1 MMRTP
6 PSVRRRRGSP
16 LLNPTKRSRVLS
28 ETSEIE
34 ICEDND
40 DVIPS
45 GSQKLEKNVNK
56 DGVNDTTNETT
67 DTPHLSGYVSDGDD
81 KESTPASQKTSK
93 NTTKK
98 SKGRPKENVTQ
109 KMLLEALHDQESN
122 IMKALISALV
132 TPIREAIKEEMKI
145 QEKNFD
151 MLNKQI
157 SALQTDLNEKNRYIS
172 TLEERI
178 DDLEQYSRRNCLVI
192 TGIPEKE
199 DEKTDEIILDIAKKQ
214 LNVDLQPTDI
224 DRSHRIPGG
233 PIRRGNEKSRN
244 IVVKFSTYNA
254 RRRVIEQKSRLKS
267 MNNRIFINEQL
278 TKKRSEL
285 YYEARKLVKA
295 RKVKQAWTYDGRVL
309 VRNNDDKVQPI
320 KNLIDIASFTNT
332 PPGWSPVLH

>member
-1 MMRTP
+1 MKE
-6 PSVRRRRGSP
+6 
-16 LLNPTKRSRVLS
+16 KR
-28 ETSEIE
+28 
-34 ICEDND
+34 
-40 DVIPS
+40 
-45 GSQKLEKNVNK
+45 
-56 DGVNDTTNETT
+56 
-67 DTPHLSGYVSDGDD
+67 
-81 KESTPASQKTSK
+81 
-93 NTTKK
+93 
-98 SKGRPKENVTQ
+98 
-109 KMLLEALHDQESN
+109 
-122 IMKALISALV
+122 
-132 TPIREAIKEEMKI
+132 
-145 QEKNFD
+145 
-151 MLNKQI
+151 
-157 SALQTDLNEKNRYIS
+157 RYIS

-178 DDLEQYSRRNCLVI
+178 DDLEQYSSRNCLVI

-214 LNVDLQPTDI
+214 LNVDLQPRDI

-278 TKKRSEL
+278 TKKRSTL

-295 RKVKQAWTYDGRVL
+295 RKVKQAWTYDGLVL